1 MEQTIRLILL
11 GVGAVVI
18 LWILYDGLRR
28 QRKRKNKQAIL
39 NGENFEPKLED
50 IEFESE
56 VTLESDSAIEPE
68 EQEPEKQNCESKI
81 KNDIISVM
89 IVPEQGKSFAGDTLL
104 QALFSHDLH
113 YGEMRIFHYY
123 PSNAVNTNKPLFS
136 IAAASEP
143 GDFDISTMQENSYP
157 GLIAFMQ
164 PAEHFHSA
172 EAFDSMIETVNNL
185 ATDLGGF
192 LLTQDQ
198 KLWSDEVATQIR
210 AEL

>member
-56 VTLESDSAIEPE
+56 IALEVDSVIEPEAQEPE
-68 EQEPEKQNCESKI
+68 EQNCEAED
-81 KNDIISVM
+81 DIISVI
-89 IVPEQGKSFAGDTLL
+89 IVPEKGKSFAGDTLL

-113 YGEMRIFHYY
+113 YGDMQIFHYY
-123 PSNAVNTNKPLFS
+123 SPNAVNTNKPLFS
-136 IAAASEP
+136 ISAASEP

-185 ATDLGGF
+185 AIDLSGF

-198 KLWSDEVATQIR
+198 KLWSDEAAAQIR